1 MFDSRLM
8 PLTRAPLNWA
18 ASYLHRWGVSADQV
32 TLVGF
37 IIGLLAVPALA
48 LGWYNAALLGIVLNR
63 VFDGLDGAIARIQGT
78 SDAGGFLDIVL
89 DFIFYSAIGFGFLLA
104 DLDRNG
110 VWAGLLM
117 LSFMGS
123 GATFLAFSAVSSKY
137 NLDNPDYPQKSL
149 YYMGGLA
156 EGSETVVFF
165 ILFCLFPAYFPW
177 LAGIFAVLCWIT
189 TGSRIV
195 AGYVTLKTLG
205 LGSGDT
211 NTT

>member
-1 MFDSRLM
+1 MFDTRIV
-8 PLTRAPLNWA
+8 PLTRAPLKWL
-18 ASYLHRWGVSADQV
+18 ASYLHRWGVNADQV

-37 IIGLLAVPALA
+37 AIGILAVPALA
-48 LGWYNAALLGIVLNR
+48 LNWYSVALAAIALNR
-63 VFDGLDGAIARIQGT
+63 IFDGLDGALARIHGI
-78 SDAGGFLDIVL
+78 SDAGGYLDIVL
-89 DFIFYSAIGFGFLLA
+89 DFIFYSAVCFGFLLA

-123 GATFLAFSAVSSKY
+123 GATFLAFSAVSSKH
-137 NLDNPDYPQKSL
+137 NIANPDYPQKSL

-156 EGSETVVFF
+156 EGSETIFF
-165 ILFCLFPAYFPW
+165 LILFCLFPAYFPW

-195 AGYVTLKTLG
+195 AGYVTLKRLG
-205 LGSGDT
+205 VEVSESEGL
-211 NTT
+211 